1 VRAGELGSRG
11 LQLQL
16 DLFKLPKQPINKA
29 VELATIPGAEQKGG
43 AGAGAGA
50 AARRSGRRVSELSL
64 GHPQC
69 LTQKEEKKTQHN
81 ILQSHTTSGGAPA
94 SLPHHQNH
102 QTIGL
107 SPLRGIGFP
116 G

>member
-1 VRAGELGSRG
+1 LQCPEEVRAGELGSRG

-50 AARRSGRRVSELSL
+50 RRSGRRVSELSL

-69 LTQKEEKKTQHN
+69 LTQKEEKKNPAQHLT
-81 ILQSHTTSGGAPA
+81 I
-94 SLPHHQNH
+94 PHH
-102 QTIGL
+102 
-107 SPLRGIGFP
+107 
-116 G
+116 